1 MKALKYFLILGLL
14 ATGFVSCKDD
24 DDDTEQI
31 KNLDDIPKGK
41 AKLNLDGAY
50 LLFPAVEHDI
60 CDFKVFEDSIGG
72 VSILDGEYF
81 KYEPGYSCYSK
92 SNDSLAVSI
101 RRSEIEISS
110 EQLKGII
117 DEEILIYMSPDN
129 GCDALL
135 DRTNVT
141 LKNGYDAEK
150 VSYRRIEKDGDN
162 KLEFLFEVYY
172 VINDIDGRLYNIMVS
187 MPYGTRVRHYDYLT
201 DIVGTLK
208 FGK

>member
-14 ATGFVSCKDD
+14 ATGFVSCKED

-41 AKLNLDGAY
+41 AKLNLDGVY
-50 LLFPAVEHDI
+50 LLFPAVEYEP
-60 CDFKVFEDSIGG
+60 CDFKVFKDT
-72 VSILDGEYF
+72 VAGESCGF
-81 KYEPGYSCYSK
+81 NYELGYSCHSK

-117 DEEILIYMSPDN
+117 DEEILIYMYPKN
-129 GCDALL
+129 GCDTLL
-135 DRTNVT
+135 GRTNVT

-150 VSYRRIEKDGDN
+150 VSYRRVVKEGDN

-172 VINDIDGRLYNIMVS
+172 VINDIDGRLYNVRVS